1 MKSNPADHYNE
12 WENVHLIYRGETMAQ
27 LQPIVDIPV
36 NFSGKSK
43 GLPLVLI
50 ERL

>member
-1 MKSNPADHYNE
+1 MTSGRIHTSSKG
-12 WENVHLIYRGETMAQ
+12 GETMAQ

-36 NFSGKSK
+36 NFSGKST